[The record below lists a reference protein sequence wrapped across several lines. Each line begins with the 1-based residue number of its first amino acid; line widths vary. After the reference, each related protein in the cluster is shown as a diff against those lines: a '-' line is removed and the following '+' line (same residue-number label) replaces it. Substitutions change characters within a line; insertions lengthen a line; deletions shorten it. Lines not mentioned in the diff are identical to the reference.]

1 MSAPIAYL
9 KGEFIPYSEAVL
21 PVYDASVVLGATV
34 TETTRTFNGKPFK
47 LGEHVDRLYRSMK
60 YARFKIQ
67 ISPKEMIDITMKVID
82 HNLALL
88 PTGKELGVIHFVTA
102 GTFSIYAGT
111 SAGTVEMM
119 PTVCVH
125 TFELPLYLWA
135 DGVRNGV
142 HAVTPSNRHIP
153 PQCIDPKMKNR
164 SRMHYWL
171 AEKEARMVD
180 PKAAVLLLDLEG
192 NVTEFSGGNILIVQN
207 GTIVSPTLRNSLP
220 GLSRQTVIELADKL
234 GIPFEE
240 RDFQV
245 FDVCNADEAFE
256 SSTPFCLRPVTRINN
271 MTVGDGK
278 PGPICGR
285 LQKAWSELVG
295 VDVVAQILGDVE

>member
-1 MSAPIAYL
+1 MAEPIAYL
-9 KGEFIPYSEAVL
+9 KGKFIPYSEAVL
-21 PVYDASVVLGATV
+21 PVYDAGIVLGATV
-34 TETTRTFNGKPFK
+34 TETTRTFNRKPFM

-60 YARFKIQ
+60 YARFETE

-82 HNLALL
+82 HNLNLL
-88 PTGKELGVIHFVTA
+88 PEKKELGVIHFATA

-111 SAGTVEMM
+111 SAGTEKME

-125 TFELPLYLWA
+125 TFELPLHLWA

-153 PQCIDPKMKNR
+153 PQCIDPKMKYR

-180 PKAAVLLLDLEG
+180 PKAAVLLLDLD
-192 NVTEFSGGNILIVQN
+192 GNIAEFTGANLLIVKD
-207 GTIVSPTLRNSLP
+207 GTIVSPTLRNTLE
-220 GLSRQTVIELADKL
+220 GLSRQTVIELAGKL

-240 RDFQV
+240 RDLQI
-245 FDVCNADEAFE
+245 FDLANADEAIE

-271 MTVGDGK
+271 MTIGNGK
-278 PGPICGR
+278 PGPIIGR

-295 VDVVAQILGDVE
+295 VDIVAQILGDTE